1 MQQDIKDQKAILI
14 WVYYLF
20 AFARI
25 PCSLSEQSGDPA
37 CGAAGS
43 FIEDVDGF
51 TRINLETEISNL
63 LNRDVDLID
72 MKKSSPVLRHQIY
85 KHGRLIYY
93 DGSDFPFQFR
103 AGSIRDY
110 LDTDCLRRL
119 SPSIHKFDDELIDS
133 GLSAE

>member
-1 MQQDIKDQKAILI
+1 VLDKVQITKIVNFAKAHSEISVI
-14 WVYYLF
+14 YLF
-20 AFARI
+20 G
-25 PCSLSEQSGDPA
+25 SH
-37 CGAAGS
+37 AAGHQRS
-43 FIEDVDGF
+43 KSDIDLGILFIEDVDGF

-63 LNRDVDLID
+63 LNKDVDLID
-72 MKKSSPVLRHQIY
+72 MKRSSPVLRHQIY

-119 SPSIHKFDDELIDS
+119 R
-133 GLSAE
+133 SANLYGQS